1 MKRNMLLPTLSEYF
15 VSYLPDTKGVSQNTI
30 VSYQYAFQL
39 LFEFMNDKKGI
50 PPEKVRFDSLSEE
63 AVLGYLDWIE
73 KERGCSPATRNLRR
87 TAISSFAKYSMKR
100 NFGDTL
106 PFYSG
111 ILNIPRKKAQ
121 RKTEIKY
128 FTKEEIEIILKTPNT
143 RTKIGRRDA
152 VLLSFLYA
160 SGARAQELC
169 DLTVNDVYFGGET
182 NVRLLGNPYASH
194 YQPFF
199 TLC

>member
-1 MKRNMLLPTLSEYF
+1 
-15 VSYLPDTKGVSQNTI
+15 
-30 VSYQYAFQL
+30 
-39 LFEFMNDKKGI
+39 MNDKKGI